1 MKSSQ
6 MAKTFGLVALL
17 VTSATAWADEWSRSP
32 SLPPTLLYKSTPGK
46 SVEARSGAVQTTV
59 TGKVLPAEVSVFYP
73 AMGESGIGLCWQGL
87 VIDSKDNLYP
97 IGAGQVSRILPDG
110 TLVNG
115 AGDQNYFASQ
125 GFGSW
130 AALDEE
136 GGRFYMVDDGGS
148 VLAAP
153 FVEGSVFSTFIS
165 GFSGGNGIAL
175 GQGPLAGSLFIA
187 ESLGRIGRMTLAPVG
202 LSVFASGPLFSFPQA
217 IASAPDGSLYV
228 VNLGF
233 NPTRLVKTS
242 PSGVPSNF
250 AVGTDSLTHRAVA
263 VDTAGNVYWSH
274 ANGINKYDSNGNLL
288 GTLPGPPDWP
298 AFGFPTGAA
307 FDSKGNLYIL
317 DNLGCK
323 KIYKYTLRL
332 PVTLDIKP
340 GGLPNS
346 VNPRSRGVIPVAIL
360 TTSTFDAT
368 TIDPLSVRFGLR
380 GATEAHGRGHIEDV
394 DGDGDLDL
402 VLHFRTEETGIGCGE
417 TSASLTGRTFEGQE
431 IEGADSIRTAG
442 CK

>member
-1 MKSSQ
+1 MKFSQ
-6 MAKTFGLVALL
+6 MAKMFGLVALL
-17 VTSATAWADEWSRSP
+17 VTSTTAWADEWSQSP
-32 SLPPTLLYKSTPGK
+32 SPTLLYKSTSGK
-46 SVEARSGAVQTTV
+46 SMEARSGAVQTPV

-73 AMGESGIGLCWQGL
+73 AMGESTLGLCWQGL
-87 VIDSKDNLYP
+87 RIDSNDNVYP
-97 IGAGQVSRILPDG
+97 IGSGQVSRILPDG

-115 AGDQNYFASQ
+115 VDDQNYFASQ
-125 GFGSW
+125 GFGFW
-130 AALDEE
+130 AELDEE
-136 GGRFYMVDDGGS
+136 GGKFYMADGGGS

-153 FVEGSVFSTFIS
+153 FAEGSIFSIFIS
-165 GFSGGNGIAL
+165 GLSNGQGIAL

-187 ESLGRIGRMTLAPVG
+187 EFPGRVGRITLAPVG
-202 LSVFASGPLFSFPQA
+202 LSVFASGPLFSFPEA
-217 IASAPDGSLYV
+217 VASAPDGSLYI

-233 NPTRLVKTS
+233 NPPRLVKTS

-250 AVGTDSLTHRAVA
+250 AVGTGSQTNRAVI

-274 ANGINKYDSNGNLL
+274 PNGINKYDSNGNLL
-288 GTLPGPPDWP
+288 GTLPGPPDKP
-298 AFGFPTGAA
+298 VYENPMGAA
-307 FDSKGNLYIL
+307 FDSTGNLYIVE
-317 DNLGCK
+317 NYGCK
-323 KIYKYTLRL
+323 KIYKYILKL

-340 GGLPNS
+340 GGFPNS

-368 TIDPLSVRFGLR
+368 TIDPLSVGFGIL
-380 GATEAHGRGHIEDV
+380 GAAEAHGRGHIEDV

-402 VLHFRTEETGIGCGE
+402 VLHFRTEETGLGCGE

-431 IEGADSIRTAG
+431 VEGADSIRTVG